1 MIELQGNLHNANGSG
16 LHGMDLGELEWV
28 NVGWGRL
35 CDWKG
40 NPVLSIGNHLCEG
53 KVVKLRKPLASGSS
67 LDCLPVVMRKTA
79 NSIGEGNGECWVH
92 HLQKEVQ
99 YEIDVII
106 HEKFL
111 FSNRPRPLLR
121 WWEWDERERRST
133 SYYLSVSIAFI
144 FLSLFFWFSLVVRVF
159 TAESE

>member
-1 MIELQGNLHNANGSG
+1 MVIELQGNLHNANGSG

-28 NVGWGRL
+28 N
-35 CDWKG
+35 G

-53 KVVKLRKPLASGSS
+53 KVVKLRKPLAI
-67 LDCLPVVMRKTA
+67 MRKTA
-79 NSIGEGNGECWVH
+79 NSIGEGN
-92 HLQKEVQ
+92 EVQ

-121 WWEWDERERRST
+121 
-133 SYYLSVSIAFI
+133 
-144 FLSLFFWFSLVVRVF
+144 
-159 TAESE
+159 